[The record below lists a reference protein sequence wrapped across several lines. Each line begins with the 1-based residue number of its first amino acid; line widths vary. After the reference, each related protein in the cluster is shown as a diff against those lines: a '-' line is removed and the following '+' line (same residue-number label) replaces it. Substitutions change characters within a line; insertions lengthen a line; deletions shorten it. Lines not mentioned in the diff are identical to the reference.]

1 MRLANFQ
8 YTLGKAKGKQAFVE
22 DQAKRDA
29 AKKAKGKGETKPV
42 TMGQASPGKG
52 KGKVHKP
59 VKVPPR
65 FPNKVIGVVPP
76 SQGASS
82 SEGIAARPSSR
93 PAPFDMDRG
102 L

>member
-1 MRLANFQ
+1 MAEWRRAI
-8 YTLGKAKGKQAFVE
+8 KA
-22 DQAKRDA
+22 
-29 AKKAKGKGETKPV
+29 AKGKGEQVHMTKPV
-42 TMGQASPGKG
+42 TMGQTLPGKG